1 MKIKFLTGKLVGGT
15 LLVVAV
21 AAVIYFR
28 PKQEEQP
35 PDTSVRPLK
44 SVVVGAQFKDA
55 NLYFPGIVSADSQ
68 VSLSFNVPGQIIFK
82 PHNRGAE
89 VKKGEVLARL
99 DDSSFQDEVKNAQAE
114 VTRAEAT
121 MNRMAK
127 ALETNAISKEQFS
140 RAKADYDKAVAQLGI
155 KQKALDDTVIKARF
169 DGVISDIFVDVY
181 DTLRAGQPVISL
193 QDNTLVNIDVAV
205 SEQYVIRK
213 KDDIDKL
220 AKYYAVF
227 DALPD
232 EQFAIKVKEYSTTAD
247 PQTQTY
253 TVSFQMDK
261 QEKYN
266 FFSGM
271 SATVVVHDF
280 FKKALANESSI
291 ALESDYIG
299 IDSDGS
305 HFVWVLEK
313 TEAEKVFTAVKR
325 QVKVGRRSGT
335 TLEIL
340 EGLKEGERI
349 AAAGISVLTPGR
361 RVTLLTPEASKEG

>member
-1 MKIKFLTGKLVGGT
+1 
-15 LLVVAV
+15 
-21 AAVIYFR
+21 
-28 PKQEEQP
+28 
-35 PDTSVRPLK
+35 
-44 SVVVGAQFKDA
+44 
-55 NLYFPGIVSADSQ
+55 
-68 VSLSFNVPGQIIFK
+68 
-82 PHNRGAE
+82 

-99 DDSSFQDEVKNAQAE
+99 DDTSFKDEVKNAQAE

-169 DGVISDIFVDVY
+169 NGVISDNFVDVY
-181 DTLRAGQPVISL
+181 DTLSAGQPVVSL

-213 KDDIDKL
+213 KTDVDKH

-227 DALPD
+227 DALPN
-232 EQFAIKVKEYSTTAD
+232 EKFAIKVKEYATTAD
-247 PQTQTY
+247 PKTQTY

-271 SATVVVHDF
+271 SATVIIHDF
-280 FKKALANESSI
+280 HRNKASESFFS
-291 ALESDYIG
+291 LESDYIG
-299 IDSDGS
+299 IDSDGT

-313 TEAEKVFTAVKR
+313 TEDGKIFSASKR